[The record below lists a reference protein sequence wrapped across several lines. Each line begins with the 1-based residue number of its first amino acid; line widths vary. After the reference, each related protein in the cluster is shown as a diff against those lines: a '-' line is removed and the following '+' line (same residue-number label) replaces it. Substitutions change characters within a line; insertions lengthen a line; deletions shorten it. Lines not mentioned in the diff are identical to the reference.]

1 MIRVSQFPGH
11 RLLAMIRPDERRQD
25 GQNMSRPV
33 EYRQAAQRSNIM
45 GHGKTRQQIVAAADD
60 LFYRKGFEHTSFAD
74 IAREVKI
81 SRGNFYH
88 HFKTKDD
95 ILDAVIKTRL
105 ERTQHMLADWEEEG
119 ATPQDRIRCYIRIL
133 LTNWSMIRYYGCPV
147 GTLCTELAKLNHAS
161 RAEASKVFTLFRV
174 WLGNQFSLLGHK
186 QDADALAMHVLS
198 WSQGVATL
206 GNAFD
211 DLKYVKQEV
220 EKMCD
225 WLDELT
231 AGKS

>member
-1 MIRVSQFPGH
+1 
-11 RLLAMIRPDERRQD
+11 
-25 GQNMSRPV
+25 
-33 EYRQAAQRSNIM
+33 M
-45 GHGKTRQQIVAAADD
+45 GHGATRQQIVEAADD
-60 LFYRKGFEHTSFAD
+60 LFYRQGFEHTSFAD
-74 IAREVKI
+74 IARVVNI

-105 ERTQHMLADWEEEG
+105 DRTQHMLADWEDEG
-119 ATPQDRIRCYIRIL
+119 ATPKDRVKSYIKIL
-133 LTNWSMIRYYGCPV
+133 LTNWSMIKDYGCPV

-161 RAEASKVFTLFRV
+161 KAEANKVFTLFRL
-174 WLGNQFSLLGHK
+174 WLRNQFSQLGHT

-211 DLKYVKQEV
+211 DYNYVKQEV
-220 EKMCD
+220 GKMCD
-225 WLDELT
+225 WLDALSVKTKQTE
-231 AGKS
+231 

>member
-1 MIRVSQFPGH
+1 M
-11 RLLAMIRPDERRQD
+11 A
-25 GQNMSRPV
+25 
-33 EYRQAAQRSNIM
+33 
-45 GHGKTRQQIVAAADD
+45 HGATRQHIVEAADD
-60 LFYRKGFEHTSFAD
+60 LFYRQGFEHTSFAD
-74 IAREVKI
+74 IAKVVNI

-105 ERTQHMLADWEEEG
+105 DRTQHMLADWEEEG
-119 ATPQDRIRCYIRIL
+119 ATPKDRIKSYIKIL
-133 LTNWSMIRYYGCPV
+133 LTNWSMIKDYGCPV

-161 RAEASKVFTLFRV
+161 KAEANKVFTLFRV
-174 WLGNQFSLLGHK
+174 WLRNQFSQLGHT

-211 DLKYVKQEV
+211 DCKYVKQEV
-220 EKMCD
+220 GKMCD
-225 WLDELT
+225 WLDALSVQTKQTE
-231 AGKS
+231 